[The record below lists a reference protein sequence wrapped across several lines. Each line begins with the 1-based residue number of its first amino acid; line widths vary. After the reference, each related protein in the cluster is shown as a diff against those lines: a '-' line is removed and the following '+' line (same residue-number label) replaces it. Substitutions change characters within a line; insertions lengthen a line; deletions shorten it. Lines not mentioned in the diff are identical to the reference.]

1 MEIRKEST
9 GILDRDDIVKEI
21 KKLSEEDLRFL
32 HQVITERLKLMAQAK
47 STLLM
52 ADFHR
57 GERVHFQG
65 TDGLVKSGAI
75 IRLNRKTASIRTDDG
90 HLWNVHPCLL
100 KREKTK
106 GYV

>member
-1 MEIRKEST
+1 MEIKMEST
-9 GILDRDDIVKEI
+9 VFFDRTSALEEI
-21 KKLSEEDLRFL
+21 KKLGEEDLRFL
-32 HQVITERLKLMAQAK
+32 HRVITERLKLMAQAK

-52 ADFHR
+52 ADFHL

-90 HLWNVHPCLL
+90 HLWNVHPCFL
-100 KREKTK
+100 KREKT
-106 GYV
+106 G